1 MADAAERVVIRL
13 RKNGEQYNAH
23 ATTQIHKHRLAGG
36 YVRGD
41 VVETMTGDEAV
52 VVGPCSNS
60 AVADAAERVLIRL
73 QKNGK
78 QHNVHTTHIQKHR
91 LAGGYVRGDVG
102 ESTTSFQTMEVGDEA
117 VVEGPCGNSALGGAA
132 ERVTIRL
139 KKDGKQY
146 DMHPT
151 QIRKPEQQAI
161 PPPPPPAG
169 VGEGGVRREAEAEP
183 SIKALPTTR
192 WQDIVPPGSAADAL
206 RDSAAVR
213 AACPHINA
221 IVGDCLVKAAEL
233 QFEDGLPAQLA
244 PDHALALAAYSHDLG
259 NGTKAGNLYFELNGA
274 LRKRG
279 KDDRAAM
286 MEGWGMFMHFLMAAM
301 ALLPRFEGVCYRG
314 MSGAPD
320 KAATVA
326 QYKMGRPIQ
335 WGAFSSTSTDFNA
348 TKGFTDEATGVIFKI
363 NVTDG
368 RDINAYSFFPAEDEI
383 LLSPS
388 HRFMVCSAPY
398 ERDGYTVID
407 MVQAEGNTFVS

>member
-1 MADAAERVVIRL
+1 MCGDVVETMTGDEAVVEGPCSTSAMADAAARVVIRL

-23 ATTQIHKHRLAGG
+23 ATTQIQKHRLAGG

-41 VVETMTGDEAV
+41 VVE
-52 VVGPCSNS
+52 
-60 AVADAAERVLIRL
+60 
-73 QKNGK
+73 
-78 QHNVHTTHIQKHR
+78 
-91 LAGGYVRGDVG
+91 
-102 ESTTSFQTMEVGDEA
+102 STQSFQTMEVGDEA
-117 VVEGPCGNSALGGAA
+117 VVEGPCSNSAVADAA
-132 ERVTIRL
+132 ERVVIRL
-139 KKDGKQY
+139 QKNGKQY
-146 DMHPT
+146 NAHPA
-151 QIRKPEQQAI
+151 QIRKPEHQAI

-169 VGEGGVRREAEAEP
+169 VGVRREAEAEP

-206 RDSAAVR
+206 RDSAAVC
-213 AACPHINA
+213 AACPHIDA
-221 IVGDCLVKAAEL
+221 IVGDCLVKAEEL

-286 MEGWGMFMHFLMAAM
+286 MEGWGVFMHFLMAAM

-335 WGAFSSTSTDFNA
+335 WGAFSSTSTNFNA